1 MIITEIGGL
10 RDVHMDNLM
19 PHHGLILSA
28 SKAEI
33 AALNLPCYTDVYLVS
48 KRTIDE
54 IPTVTS
60 DTTLDEW
67 NAIARRCVDAVMKLK
82 SQTAK
87 TDS

>member
-60 DTTLDEW
+60 ETTLDEW
-67 NAIARRCVDAVMKLK
+67 NEIARRCVAEIMRIK
-82 SQTAK
+82 SSAPK
-87 TDS
+87 GRI